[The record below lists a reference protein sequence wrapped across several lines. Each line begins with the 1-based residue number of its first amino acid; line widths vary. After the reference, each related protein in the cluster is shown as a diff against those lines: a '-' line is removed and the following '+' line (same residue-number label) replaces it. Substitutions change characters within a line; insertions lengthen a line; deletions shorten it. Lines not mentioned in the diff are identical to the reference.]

1 MFKKNFNGNQL
12 KVQLKLAINRLK
24 MLRNKR
30 GNQQA
35 VQRKEIANLL
45 EKGKDESARIKVE
58 HIIREDF
65 FMEAMD
71 ILELYCELLL
81 ARFGLI
87 ENMKYCD
94 AGIQEAVSTLIWAS
108 PRVQNDLREFSGIR
122 DQLILKYGKDFGMDV
137 MENKDSVVNERIIH
151 KLSIQTP
158 DSYLVSQVIFC
169 FYFPSLIFFSSFFQY
184 LEVIAKSHNVNWVP
198 PVVEFSTSFSD
209 SLLIEKDPQQ
219 ESKSAG
225 LPFATSSSQTS
236 PPPSNLPPTSTSC
249 ASLTPISCNN
259 LSAASAALREP
270 FGGASNSNSGLNPIG
285 GEKEEEEDFDFDDL
299 SKRFEA

>member
-158 DSYLVSQVIFC
+158 DSYLVSQ
-169 FYFPSLIFFSSFFQY
+169 Y